1 MKWMKWLVV
10 LVVVLL
16 VASIPTTDAWAKNRN
31 REGDKGKNG
40 CEETPTPSVAAA
52 TPERENSVS
61 WFVMDLKDPTRRL
74 AGPFYAEQSCRTSAL
89 GFNNAMC
96 RAVRD

>member
-16 VASIPTTDAWAKNRN
+16 VASIPTTDAWAKGKD
-31 REGDKGKNG
+31 REKDKGNNG
-40 CEETPTPSVAAA
+40 EETPTPSVAVA

-61 WFVMDLKDPTRRL
+61 WFVMDRTDPTRRL